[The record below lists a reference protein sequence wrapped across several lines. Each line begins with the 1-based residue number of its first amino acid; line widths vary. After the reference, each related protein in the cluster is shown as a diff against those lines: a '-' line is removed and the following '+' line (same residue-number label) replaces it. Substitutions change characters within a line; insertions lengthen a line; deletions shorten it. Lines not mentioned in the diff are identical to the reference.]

1 MNQTCSLSKLDQICL
16 CQLYYACRYNTNHMK
31 HWYICLDSTWI
42 LHLPMKILK
51 ACSSHSSWALD
62 QVLVSF
68 VWFLIHYPP
77 QSFEWG
83 NSSKVPLN
91 VNNLQSTCMIMLSSI
106 RFFPIFENLKWV
118 QSCMILVSWIH
129 NHKIHDLCQPSSLA
143 TKLNEFYW
151 TILTLPAK
159 YND

>member
-1 MNQTCSLSKLDQICL
+1 VISFWTVQSHYTMNQTCSLSKLDQFCL
-16 CQLYYACRYNTNHMK
+16 CQLYNACRYNTNHMK
-31 HWYICLDSTWI
+31 HWYICFDSMMI

-83 NSSKVPLN
+83 NSSKVLLN
-91 VNNLQSTCMIMLSSI
+91 MHNLQSTCMIMFSSYTILPYFCKLEMSSI
-106 RFFPIFENLKWV
+106 
-118 QSCMILVSWIH
+118 M
-129 NHKIHDLCQPSSLA
+129 HDSFSFS
-143 TKLNEFYW
+143 NS
-151 TILTLPAK
+151 
-159 YND
+159 